1 MTRAYPRPG
10 LPNPRDPAT
19 VICVTGIGE
28 LSGVA
33 LDCPDPQALAEF
45 YSELTGLPVVY
56 SSKDWCSVGERVD
69 SPFHLSFQLSP
80 GYEPPTWPDPRSSMQ
95 AHLHV
100 RVSDL
105 AEAERAAVALGAK
118 LLRQDEDNF
127 RVMADPSGHIFCL
140 CPARH

>member
-1 MTRAYPRPG
+1 MR
-10 LPNPRDPAT
+10 
-19 VICVTGIGE
+19 VTGIGE

-45 YSELTGLPVVY
+45 YSQLTGWPVVY
-56 SSKDWCSVGERVD
+56 TSKDWCSIGERVD

-100 RVSDL
+100 RVPDL
-105 AEAERAAVALGAK
+105 ADAERLAEGLGATT
-118 LLRQDEDNF
+118 LRREEDNF
-127 RVMADPSGHIFCL
+127 RVMADPVGHIFCL
-140 CPARH
+140 CPTRP